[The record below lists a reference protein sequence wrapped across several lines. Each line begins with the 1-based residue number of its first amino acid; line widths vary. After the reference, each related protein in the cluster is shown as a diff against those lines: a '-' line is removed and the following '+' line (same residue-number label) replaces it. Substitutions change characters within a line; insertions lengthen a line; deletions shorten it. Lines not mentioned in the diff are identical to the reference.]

1 MWKHAS
7 PFPPLHFLFKTFNL
21 KLARLLIRLSFVLN
35 SNLLGSAWFIRVPL
49 GFLRNSCLP
58 EWMSHLWSGL
68 LCGFSRQLWLGAPG
82 TAGRSFNTWTGD
94 GMHRGQAAVSLQ
106 EERGQVGPPN
116 PLQIFPLPRQ
126 RLPVRLNNTGAVL
139 FLFPWWTTVPLEQ
152 QDLDLGITFQESGA
166 ALQKPRWCL
175 SSVCRGLEGS
185 RERWWSCGFGVE
197 GDV

>member
-1 MWKHAS
+1 MAS
-7 PFPPLHFLFKTFNL
+7 PG
-21 KLARLLIRLSFVLN
+21 SFD
-35 SNLLGSAWFIRVPL
+35 S
-49 GFLRNSCLP
+49 
-58 EWMSHLWSGL
+58 
-68 LCGFSRQLWLGAPG
+68 APG

-116 PLQIFPLPRQ
+116 PLQIFPLPQQ
-126 RLPVRLNNTGAVL
+126 RLPIRLNNTGAVL
-139 FLFPWWTTVPLEQ
+139 FFFFHYEQLCLEQ

-185 RERWWSCGFGVE
+185 QERRWSCGFGVE
-197 GDV
+197 GDFRELVGKVCVSQIPLAFISSVPRSELSRPYAHFGNCFICPHNILYGFQFINLLKSMKQIITWEY